1 VNVLG
6 IDYGE
11 KRIGLSFGDS
21 LGLAVPIEAAVEATE
36 LERFAHIEKVIQFR
50 RIEKLVVGMPYN
62 MNGSSGFKAKEVEA
76 FIEQLKSRFQLPVTT
91 VDERLTSHQVEQEL
105 KLQKRQVDRR
115 SGEIDSRAAAL
126 ILQDYLDQQLGQNLA
141 MPEEDYEP

>member
-1 VNVLG
+1 
-6 IDYGE
+6 
-11 KRIGLSFGDS
+11 
-21 LGLAVPIEAAVEATE
+21 
-36 LERFAHIEKVIQFR
+36 
-50 RIEKLVVGMPYN
+50 MPYN